1 VTYNV
6 CRTKLEKKESEGK
19 MKAKMFLKFARLFLY
34 RVRKRAWFLPAVSEM
49 TVGQLFDRIN
59 SNLPPVLI
67 DVRGAKAFDGDD
79 GHIPNARS
87 ISILELTS
95 SFEDL
100 HAFKEKEIVTIC
112 PGGGMSL
119 IAAEIMVEAGFK
131 DVKSLTGGFDLWVK
145 SGYPTTAS

>member
-1 VTYNV
+1 
-6 CRTKLEKKESEGK
+6 
-19 MKAKMFLKFARLFLY
+19 MKVMMVFK
-34 RVRKRAWFLPAVSEM
+34 
-49 TVGQLFDRIN
+49 
-59 SNLPPVLI
+59 LI

-87 ISILELTS
+87 ISITELAS

-119 IAAEIMVEAGFK
+119 IAVEIMVEAGFK

-145 SGYPTTAS
+145 SGYPTTKS